1 VLFQNHAVAQNK
13 RFHRLRAEA
22 ESADGLAA
30 MSDDDFGAWLELAR
44 TNAADTRYAKAARKD
59 WAALLRRAE
68 VEAAATPDH
77 FTSAR
82 SRATRGLV
90 VLRDTHRVMPEE
102 STTPGPVALTRRAFE
117 AVNQRDID
125 AVMSFFAPDAVL
137 DGRVEVC
144 EGRAA
149 IRAFLDDWFGSF
161 AELRMEGEE
170 FVVLDDGVVLAV
182 VNQEG
187 RLVGVDRQVHQRE
200 GWVICWSAD
209 GLLVRL
215 TTRTDIDEA
224 RAAAERLA
232 ESRG

>member
-1 VLFQNHAVAQNK
+1 
-13 RFHRLRAEA
+13 
-22 ESADGLAA
+22 
-30 MSDDDFGAWLELAR
+30 MS
-44 TNAADTRYAKAARKD
+44 
-59 WAALLRRAE
+59 
-68 VEAAATPDH
+68 
-77 FTSAR
+77 
-82 SRATRGLV
+82 
-90 VLRDTHRVMPEE
+90 EE
-102 STTPGPVALTRRAFE
+102 STTPDPAELTRLAFE

-137 DGRVEVC
+137 DGRAAGGLY

-149 IRAFLDDWFGSF
+149 IRGFLDDWFGSF
-161 AELRMEGEE
+161 AELRMEVEE

-187 RLVGVDRQVHQRE
+187 RPVGVDGQVHQRE
-200 GWVICWSAD
+200 GWAIRWSAD

-215 TTRTDIDEA
+215 TTHTDIDEA